1 MPKQNVSALRLEGFD
16 GEWETV
22 PLNTFTERVQRK
34 NTDLQSTLPLTIS
47 AQYGLVDQITYF
59 NNRVASADLRNYLL
73 VENGE
78 FAYNKSFSAGHPVG
92 TVKRLDKY
100 DRGVLSSLYIVFRLL
115 EHPPIDG
122 DFLLTFFETSSWHR
136 FVEANSAEGARNHGL
151 LNISAQDFLEV
162 PVTLAPTLEEQ
173 QAIGAIFTN
182 LDAAINQHTLKHRAL
197 QQAKTALMQRMF
209 PQEGQTVPELR
220 LEGFSGEW
228 DVVKVGAIADS
239 FSGGTPTVGTNA
251 FYGGDIPF
259 IRSSE
264 ISSSFTELTLTEAG
278 LHSSSAKMVQ
288 PGWVLYALYG
298 ATAGEVSLAKIEGAI
313 NQAILALVPRDGF
326 NAAYLVA
333 WLRMNKKNI
342 TDTYL
347 QGGQGNLSGAL
358 VKNLEVSVPPTL
370 EEQQAIGAV
379 FTNLD
384 QLIAAEAQYIVSLK
398 QAKTALLQRMFI

>member
-182 LDAAINQHTLKHRAL
+182 LD
-197 QQAKTALMQRMF
+197 
-209 PQEGQTVPELR
+209 
-220 LEGFSGEW
+220 
-228 DVVKVGAIADS
+228 
-239 FSGGTPTVGTNA
+239 
-251 FYGGDIPF
+251 
-259 IRSSE
+259 
-264 ISSSFTELTLTEAG
+264 
-278 LHSSSAKMVQ
+278 
-288 PGWVLYALYG
+288 
-298 ATAGEVSLAKIEGAI
+298 
-313 NQAILALVPRDGF
+313 
-326 NAAYLVA
+326 
-333 WLRMNKKNI
+333 
-342 TDTYL
+342 
-347 QGGQGNLSGAL
+347 
-358 VKNLEVSVPPTL
+358 
-370 EEQQAIGAV
+370 
-379 FTNLD
+379 
-384 QLIAAEAQYIVSLK
+384 QLIAAEARYIASLK

>member
-59 NNRVASADLRNYLL
+59 NNRVASANLRNYLL

>member
-1 MPKQNVSALRLEGFD
+1 
-16 GEWETV
+16 
-22 PLNTFTERVQRK
+22 
-34 NTDLQSTLPLTIS
+34 
-47 AQYGLVDQITYF
+47 
-59 NNRVASADLRNYLL
+59 
-73 VENGE
+73 
-78 FAYNKSFSAGHPVG
+78 
-92 TVKRLDKY
+92 
-100 DRGVLSSLYIVFRLL
+100 
-115 EHPPIDG
+115 
-122 DFLLTFFETSSWHR
+122 
-136 FVEANSAEGARNHGL
+136 
-151 LNISAQDFLEV
+151 
-162 PVTLAPTLEEQ
+162 
-173 QAIGAIFTN
+173 
-182 LDAAINQHTLKHRAL
+182 
-197 QQAKTALMQRMF
+197 
-209 PQEGQTVPELR
+209 
-220 LEGFSGEW
+220 
-228 DVVKVGAIADS
+228 
-239 FSGGTPTVGTNA
+239 
-251 FYGGDIPF
+251 
-259 IRSSE
+259 RSSE

-298 ATAGEVSLAKIEGAI
+298 ATAGEVSLVKIEGAI

-333 WLRMNKKNI
+333 WLRMNKKDI

>member
-1 MPKQNVSALRLEGFD
+1 MRLEGFD

-59 NNRVASADLRNYLL
+59 NNRVASANLRNYLL

-122 DFLLTFFETSSWHR
+122 DFLVTFFETSSWHR

-182 LDAAINQHTLKHRAL
+182 LDAAINQHMLKHKAL
-197 QQAKTALMQRMF
+197 QQAKTALMQCMF

-220 LEGFSGEW
+220 LEGFDGEW

-278 LHSSSAKMVQ
+278 LHFSSAKMVQ

-313 NQAILALVPRDGF
+313 NQAILALIPRDGF

-358 VKNLEVSVPPTL
+358 VKNLEVFIPPTL

-379 FTNLD
+379 FTRLD
-384 QLIAAEAQYIVSLK
+384 SLIAAEAQYIESLK